1 MSTYETNVWIAIPLF
16 GALMPLGGVNGNL
29 HWLFT
34 HQTAEETI
42 FILVIS
48 LLLDKTIDGINSNVT
63 LTHNSILENMS
74 NWPTQHASLG
84 WPMAKFKQIF
94 LISWWQW
101 NGSTNIPPFRHQML
115 SLIGLFHH

>member
-42 FILVIS
+42 
-48 LLLDKTIDGINSNVT
+48 
-63 LTHNSILENMS
+63 EC
-74 NWPTQHASLG
+74 HAC
-84 WPMAKFKQIF
+84 
-94 LISWWQW
+94 
-101 NGSTNIPPFRHQML
+101 N
-115 SLIGLFHH
+115 